1 MLQQVKEFEKYLIS
15 EEKSK
20 ATITKYTHDVISFI
34 QWLDGRQINKAAVQ
48 EYKQWLEN
56 EYAAKSVNSILSSL
70 NSFFEWSNLSEC
82 RVKSLKIQK
91 NTFIEPNRELTKEEY
106 ETLLKTAY
114 EQGKTRLYLVMQTIC
129 ATGIRVSE
137 LAFITVEAVKSGVAR
152 IKCKGKNRVIF
163 IPDKLCSMLMRYIN
177 KNGIKGGSVF
187 ITRRGMPLNRSNIW
201 AEMKRLCDKAGVL
214 ASKVFPHNLR
224 HLFGKTY
231 YAIYQDIVRL
241 ADILGHTS
249 INTTRI
255 YTAESGEIHRKRI
268 QKLGLIRDYFL
279 HNTT

>member
-1 MLQQVKEFEKYLIS
+1 MLQKIKEFENHLIS

-20 ATITKYTHDVISFI
+20 ATVMKYTHDVTVFA
-34 QWLDGRQINKAAVQ
+34 QWLNGQQISKTVVQ
-48 EYKQWLEN
+48 EYKQLLES
-56 EYAAKSVNSILSSL
+56 EYAPKSVNSVLSSL
-70 NSFFEWSNLSEC
+70 NSFFEWINHPEYK
-82 RVKSLKIQK
+82 VKSLKIQK
-91 NTFIEPNRELTKEEY
+91 NTFIEPNRELTKVEY
-106 ETLLKTAY
+106 DILLKTAY

-137 LAFITVEAVKSGVAR
+137 LAYITVDAVKNGVAS

-163 IPDKLCSMLMRYIN
+163 IPSKLCKMLQRYIREKN
-177 KNGIKGGSVF
+177 IKNGAVFVTRKGN
-187 ITRRGMPLNRSNIW
+187 PLNRSNIW

-231 YAIYQDIVRL
+231 YAVYQDIVRL
-241 ADILGHTS
+241 ADILGHSS

-255 YTAESGEIHRKRI
+255 YTAESGEVHRKRI
-268 QKLGLIRDYFL
+268 QNLGLIRDYFL

>member
-91 NTFIEPNRELTKEEY
+91 NTFKSTKI
-106 ETLLKTAY
+106 
-114 EQGKTRLYLVMQTIC
+114 TIC
-129 ATGIRVSE
+129 HIYMQE
-137 LAFITVEAVKSGVAR
+137 LVDEKS
-152 IKCKGKNRVIF
+152 F
-163 IPDKLCSMLMRYIN
+163 FLY
-177 KNGIKGGSVF
+177 
-187 ITRRGMPLNRSNIW
+187 
-201 AEMKRLCDKAGVL
+201 
-214 ASKVFPHNLR
+214 
-224 HLFGKTY
+224 TY
-231 YAIYQDIVRL
+231 YL
-241 ADILGHTS
+241 
-249 INTTRI
+249 
-255 YTAESGEIHRKRI
+255 
-268 QKLGLIRDYFL
+268 
-279 HNTT
+279 